1 MPPTARPDHL
11 TAVLDL
17 TPGRHPTDSPE
28 IGWWLPVIGP
38 TATVLAATLV
48 ANARGGA
55 TRWDT
60 TDLAGRIGLA
70 GNLSKL
76 WYSLERLASFRCAT
90 FASTDVFVIR
100 CELPELTARQQNNL
114 PPTLRDR
121 YDTCASTRSSVFTD
135 RCSTPT
141 HSPTSVAV
149 DAHLDADYEDRH
161 DAEAYS

>member
-1 MPPTARPDHL
+1 MPPTTRPEHL
-11 TAVLDL
+11 TVVIDH

-28 IGWWLPVIGP
+28 IAWWLPIIGP
-38 TATVLAATLV
+38 TATVLAITLV
-48 ANARGGA
+48 AAARRGS

-60 TDLAGRIGLA
+60 IDLARRIGLA

-100 CELPELTARQQNNL
+100 CELPELTARQQNHL

-121 YDTCASTRSSVFTD
+121 YDTSASTRPSVFTD
-135 RCSTPT
+135 HCPTPT
-141 HSPTSVAV
+141 HSPTAVAV
-149 DAHLDADYEDRH
+149 DAHLEADYEDRH